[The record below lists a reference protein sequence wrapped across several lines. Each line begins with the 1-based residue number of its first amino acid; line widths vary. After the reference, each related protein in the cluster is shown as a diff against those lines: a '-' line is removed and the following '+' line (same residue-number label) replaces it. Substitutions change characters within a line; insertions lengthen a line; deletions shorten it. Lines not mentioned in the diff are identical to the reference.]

1 MARQKK
7 TAFFEHKDT
16 PLLSKAAFIKRQ
28 IRFMAYATILIGLSL
43 AIGMVGY
50 KSFTTL
56 SWVESFQNAAMILAG
71 MGPIDLMP
79 DDPAKIFSGLYA
91 LFSGVVFVSTIAV
104 MFAPLGHRLLHSL
117 HLEDD
122 LDK

>member
-1 MARQKK
+1 MARPKK
-7 TAFFEHKDT
+7 PAFFEHKDT
-16 PLLSKAAFIKRQ
+16 PLLSKTDFIKRQ
-28 IRFMAYATILIGLSL
+28 VRFMAYATFLISLSL

-71 MGPIDLMP
+71 MGPIDIMP

-104 MFAPLGHRLLHSL
+104 MFAPVGHRLLHSL